1 MCPINRTH
9 RKRVKI
15 MKIRVNNIYDDN
27 HTLFASNTLIS
38 SDDRLSDI
46 SDMVNDLDLIASTDF
61 ESREIVERYLKPDNS
76 EYRVYDLTKIHRAI
90 YSCLVQNLTK
100 YTALIES
107 DNLLNGNIF
116 RQEYGEE
123 IVHGESI
130 KTLDYASRVDTT
142 AHGNIA
148 NTKQYGATQNTKQYG
163 ATQKTNTYGDIDT
176 TDNIGATTE
185 STTVGARQN
194 TSAVTTF
201 DSAIFNDTDKVSS
214 ASANDSTSL
223 SSQINTSKVTH
234 GNETESTTT
243 HTDTTSDIAHTDTEN
258 ITHGND
264 TVTHGAH
271 QDTITDDETI
281 DTKEGY
287 RDLMGN
293 IDRVRRIYSRS
304 VLNEIVTDCI
314 NHFTYSCYL

>member
-1 MCPINRTH
+1 
-9 RKRVKI
+9 

-46 SDMVNDLDLIASTDF
+46 NDMVNDLDLVASTDF

-100 YTALIES
+100 YTALLES
-107 DNLLNGNIF
+107 DNLLDGDIF
-116 RQEYGEE
+116 RAEYGET
-123 IVHGESI
+123 ITHGENV
-130 KTLDYASRVDTT
+130 KTYDYASRVDTT

-148 NTKQYGATQNTKQYG
+148 NTKQYG

-201 DSAIFNDTDKVSS
+201 DSATFNDTDKTSS
-214 ASANDSTSL
+214 TSANDSTSL
-223 SSQINTSKVTH
+223 SAQTNTSKVTH
-234 GNETESTTT
+234 GNETESNAT
-243 HTDTTSDIAHTDTEN
+243 HTDTEN

-264 TVTHGAH
+264 SVTHGAH
-271 QDTITDDETI
+271 KDTVTDDETI

-293 IDRVRRIYSRS
+293 VDRVRRIYSRS
-304 VLNEIVTDCI
+304 VLKEIVTDCI